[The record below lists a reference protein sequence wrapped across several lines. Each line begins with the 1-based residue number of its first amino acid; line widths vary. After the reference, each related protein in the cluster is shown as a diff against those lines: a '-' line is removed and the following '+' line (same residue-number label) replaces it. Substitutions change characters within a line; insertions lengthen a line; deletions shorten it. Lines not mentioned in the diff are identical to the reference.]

1 MYYKERLEKGVLGF
15 APIKNTPKTK
25 SRNLATYIRFG
36 IYKNKQTIIRDKNI
50 IKSLKSIL
58 LKCVFFIYFIYF
70 LLKKRVFELAKVAGL
85 NDPL

>member
-50 IKSLKSIL
+50 IKSLKSNL
-58 LKCVFFIYFIYF
+58 LKCVFLFILFFFY
-70 LLKKRVFELAKVAGL
+70 
-85 NDPL
+85 